1 MGIKRL
7 RQHCPAHHINAD
19 PITVQRNLKP
29 PFRAEFR
36 VGAPADI
43 GQQAG
48 STPDPPPFGA
58 FSVESRSNPT
68 VNQVAMPR
76 KTTLLF
82 TFYSCGRQE
91 RIKRPDLFGKVIEK
105 RSEEHTSELQS
116 LMRNSYA
123 VFCLKQK
130 TNKILRGHH
139 NIDTRN

>member
-82 TFYSCGRQE
+82 TFYSCGRPE
-91 RIKRPDLFGKVIEK
+91 
-105 RSEEHTSELQS
+105 RSEEHTSALQS
-116 LMRNSYA
+116 LMRTSYA
-123 VFCLKQK
+123 VFCLKNK
-130 TNKILRGHH
+130 TQHLTQYMN
-139 NIDTRN
+139 NIT

>member
-7 RQHCPAHHINAD
+7 RQHCPARHINAD

-58 FSVESRSNPT
+58 FSVESRSN
-68 VNQVAMPR
+68 
-76 KTTLLF
+76 
-82 TFYSCGRQE
+82 
-91 RIKRPDLFGKVIEK
+91 

-116 LMRNSYA
+116 LMRISYA
-123 VFCLKQK
+123 VFCLKKK
-130 TNKILRGHH
+130 TEKI
-139 NIDTRN
+139 TRS